1 MVNPLRQFS
10 SVTLVLSLLSANG
23 LYFAPLLIKQ
33 QSDKESASMQS
44 CCCCC
49 NSGNGMGSTCCCAS
63 RHSNTGDRSTCS
75 IASAPC
81 AAPVAVLSPNVL
93 DQGIAP
99 QLALNNIV
107 WNTTSEKFSGAAKS
121 PLSGKPHSLYHPPQP
136 SFSLL
141 S

>member
-1 MVNPLRQFS
+1 MITQIRQFF
-10 SVTLVLSLLSANG
+10 SVALILSLLSANG
-23 LYFAPLLIKQ
+23 LYFAPLLKKQ
-33 QSDKESASMQS
+33 RSEGEAASMQS

-49 NSGNGMGSTCCCAS
+49 NSGNGMASTCCCAS
-63 RHSNTGDRSTCS
+63 RHSGRNDYTTCS
-75 IASAPC
+75 VSSAPC
-81 AAPVAVLSPNVL
+81 AAPLAALSPNVL

-107 WNTTSEKFSGAAKS
+107 WSTTSEKFSGAAKS

-136 SFSLL
+136 SFSLF